1 MARLCLGLWAVNARF
16 VALDEVLV
24 LVECH
29 FFLPQSVV
37 GWANGKKCFIFGIFF
52 LLFWIAIAIDISA
65 HCGFV

>member
-29 FFLPQSVV
+29 FF
-37 GWANGKKCFIFGIFF
+37 AT
-52 LLFWIAIAIDISA
+52 
-65 HCGFV
+65 

>member
-29 FFLPQSVV
+29 FFCHRVSSVGQMAKNV
-37 GWANGKKCFIFGIFF
+37 SFLGFFF

>member
-29 FFLPQSVV
+29 FFCHIVSSVGQMAKNV
-37 GWANGKKCFIFGIFF
+37 SFLGFF
-52 LLFWIAIAIDISA
+52 S
-65 HCGFV
+65 CCSG